1 MPITLSTRNQGF
13 EAGFQRLLE
22 AKRESAADV
31 DAAVAA
37 ITEDVMRRG
46 DAALIDYTRRFD
58 GVDLTPD
65 ILRISSREITEA
77 AAEAPAET
85 VAALRMAAQRI
96 ESFHR
101 RQLPA
106 AIDYVDEAGVRLA
119 ARWRP
124 IAAAGLYVPGGTAA
138 YPSSVLMNAI
148 PAKVAFVNQFL
159 RRARVD
165 EAIEHAA
172 MVYPKAGSI
181 QALRRG
187 SEADQDRVFVELHH
201 LAVACG
207 VR

>member
-85 VAALRMAAQRI
+85 VAALRVAAEGSGR
-96 ESFHR
+96 F
-101 RQLPA
+101 LWWAVA
-106 AIDYVDEAGVRLA
+106 AANDYV
-119 ARWRP
+119 
-124 IAAAGLYVPGGTAA
+124 
-138 YPSSVLMNAI
+138 
-148 PAKVAFVNQFL
+148 
-159 RRARVD
+159 
-165 EAIEHAA
+165 
-172 MVYPKAGSI
+172 
-181 QALRRG
+181 
-187 SEADQDRVFVELHH
+187 
-201 LAVACG
+201 
-207 VR
+207 